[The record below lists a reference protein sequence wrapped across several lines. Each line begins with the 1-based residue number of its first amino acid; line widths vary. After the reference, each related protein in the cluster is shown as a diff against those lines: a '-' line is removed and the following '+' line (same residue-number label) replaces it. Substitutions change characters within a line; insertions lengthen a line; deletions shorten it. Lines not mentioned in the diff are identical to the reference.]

1 MNPLFWNSALYV
13 FKETRLRGPK
23 YYRFILG
30 NELDRFIDKEFLV
43 VPGYGKK
50 CDRFFL
56 IYLAIPSLARTRIS
70 RWRISSAYN
79 WISISPVMWW
89 GSVRGERHC
98 VSLSCKGQR
107 QQYWTDRVAV
117 RSTQTKWS
125 ASRGDFMDPTQPPEP
140 VPPAHLLNSY
150 IASRSLSFVAPTQ
163 HRPIHTSALPLPQH
177 RIDDFTSFSWQ
188 EDVKTRGD
196 RLL

>member
-1 MNPLFWNSALYV
+1 M
-13 FKETRLRGPK
+13 R
-23 YYRFILG
+23 
-30 NELDRFIDKEFLV
+30 
-43 VPGYGKK
+43 KK

-56 IYLAIPSLARTRIS
+56 IYYAIPGLARTRIS
-70 RWRISSAYN
+70 RWRISSGYN

-98 VSLSCKGQR
+98 VSCKGQR

-150 IASRSLSFVAPTQ
+150 IASRSLSFVAPRF
-163 HRPIHTSALPLPQH
+163 RPSIVRSTRRPCPSTGLMTSPAFRDRRTWKHEETDYCNGLNSTLA
-177 RIDDFTSFSWQ
+177 TSF
-188 EDVKTRGD
+188 
-196 RLL
+196 